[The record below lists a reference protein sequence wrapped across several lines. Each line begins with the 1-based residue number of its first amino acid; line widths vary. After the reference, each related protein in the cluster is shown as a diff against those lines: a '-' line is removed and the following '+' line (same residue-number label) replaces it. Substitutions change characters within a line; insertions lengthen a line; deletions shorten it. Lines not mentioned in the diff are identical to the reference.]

1 MNDRNDSDLLRNE
14 IENTIII
21 DFGSVDNLKT
31 ERNLA
36 CKY

>member
-1 MNDRNDSDLLRNE
+1 MNDGNDSYLLRNE
-14 IENTIII
+14 IENTVII
-21 DFGSVDNLKT
+21 DFRSADNLKN